1 MRPQTQLETCL
12 LTVGT
17 SKGCQLSNIN
27 EKELY
32 LHATLCLCYFGS
44 ILEPKGHFW
53 TKLVAEFYMQKKC
66 KKKFWAML

>member
-27 EKELY
+27 EKES
-32 LHATLCLCYFGS
+32 TLCLCDFGP
-44 ILEPKGHFW
+44 ILEPKGHF
-53 TKLVAEFYMQKKC
+53 
-66 KKKFWAML
+66 

>member
-32 LHATLCLCYFGS
+32 LQSTLCLCDFGP
-44 ILEPKGHFW
+44 ILEPKGHF
-53 TKLVAEFYMQKKC
+53 
-66 KKKFWAML
+66 